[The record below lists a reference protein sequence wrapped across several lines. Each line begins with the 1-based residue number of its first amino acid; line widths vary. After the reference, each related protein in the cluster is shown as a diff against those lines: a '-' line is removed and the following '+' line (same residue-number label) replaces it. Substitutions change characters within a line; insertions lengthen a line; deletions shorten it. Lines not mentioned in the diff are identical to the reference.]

1 MFTLLFSTASADD
14 AGLRN
19 LARAWFTDLPA
30 AAVPEYWDALAR
42 AVPLDTGLLRA
53 EMPPPWETQT
63 PSGHPF
69 ATVTA
74 APRPWRSPRASVY
87 APKRLDQVIERIG
100 DPAKRPVHVR
110 LSLGVLDTDG
120 VPVAGGDLVLG
131 LDTSEEDPALA
142 TFSLFR
148 DASRPVTT
156 FPDPAFDRCVDF
168 LKGLC
173 RAEDA
178 GFAGAGDPAYV
189 RHRTSLDAALR
200 RAPED
205 SLREARR
212 YLRGYS
218 WITVV
223 PRELAARLGGADA
236 LTATGAFAEV
246 EALPPGGVWLRATD
260 RPDTYDAAAVRRVF
274 QALAPVL
281 PPGLPELDELGTAA
295 WHVVPEDATAH
306 R

>member
-14 AGLRN
+14 SGLRR

-30 AAVPEYWDALAR
+30 AVVPEYWDALAR
-42 AVPLDTGLLRA
+42 AVPLDTGLMRV

-63 PSGHPF
+63 PSGRPF
-69 ATVTA
+69 ATVTV
-74 APRPWRSPRASVY
+74 APRPWRNPRASVY
-87 APKRLDQVIERIG
+87 APKRLDQVIDRIG
-100 DPAKRPVHVR
+100 DPGQRPVHVS

-120 VPVAGGDLVLG
+120 VPVAGGNLVLG

-142 TFSLFR
+142 TFSLYR

-156 FPDPAFDRCVDF
+156 FPDAVFDLGVDF
-168 LKGLC
+168 LRGLC

-178 GFAGAGDPAYV
+178 DFAGAGDPAYAG
-189 RHRTSLDAALR
+189 HHTALDAALR
-200 RAPED
+200 RDRDD

-212 YLRGYS
+212 HLRGYS

-260 RPDTYDAAAVRRVF
+260 RAETYDAAAVRRVF
-274 QALAPVL
+274 SALAPVL
-281 PPGLPELDELGTAA
+281 PPGRPEPDERGGPA
-295 WHVVPEDATAH
+295 WHLVPEDATSH